1 MGMGSVGC
9 GYEYRS
15 NNKGAGN
22 GYRCPKLDK
31 TRDGFYCRKFQEH
44 LAWKEL
50 HEFTSRNVED
60 KTTVKV
66 KHPIRTRKCH
76 E

>member
-1 MGMGSVGC
+1 MGMGSAGC

-22 GYRCPKLDK
+22 GYRCPKLDN
-31 TRDGFYCRKFQEH
+31 TRDGFYCRKFQTH
-44 LAWKEL
+44 LGWTEI
-50 HEFTSRNVED
+50 HEFVSEHYN
-60 KTTVKV
+60 KTVKV